1 MTPQGGFA
9 GLITLTCTGAP
20 VHSTCSV
27 TPSSFTATVTPTSV
41 AVSLVTQGQM
51 FVPAPFSLQRW
62 PARRLFVY
70 PLAICVSLLVLF
82 LIAASRQR
90 DISFKWMR
98 NARFAMVLAAVILV
112 SVFGLAGC
120 GSTSGVARGNVNLTI
135 TATSGGISHG
145 APITVI
151 VQ

>member
-9 GLITLTCTGAP
+9 GLITLTCMGAP

-27 TPSSFTATVTPTSV
+27 TPSAFTATVTPTNV

-51 FVPAPFSLQRW
+51 FAPPPFSQRW

-70 PLAICVSLLVLF
+70 PLALCVSLLASL

-90 DISFKWMR
+90 DISLNWMR